1 MINRHPHIFKN
12 QEICNSEEVVQN
24 WDEIKKEEKGFET
37 VTDELNAVAK
47 ALPAL
52 IRAHKIQNKAK
63 KVGFD
68 WDNVEDAAK
77 KVVEELNEVLDAYNT
92 ENKGNITEEVGD
104 LLFSCVNVARF
115 LNIDEEEALNNTT
128 DKFIRRFSYIE
139 EQANKLGKNLK
150 EMSLEEM
157 DKLWN
162 DAKKLENN

>member
-1 MINRHPHIFKN
+1 MY
-12 QEICNSEEVVQN
+12 
-24 WDEIKKEEKGFET
+24 
-37 VTDELNAVAK
+37 
-47 ALPAL
+47 
-52 IRAHKIQNKAK
+52 
-63 KVGFD
+63 
-68 WDNVEDAAK
+68 VEDAAK